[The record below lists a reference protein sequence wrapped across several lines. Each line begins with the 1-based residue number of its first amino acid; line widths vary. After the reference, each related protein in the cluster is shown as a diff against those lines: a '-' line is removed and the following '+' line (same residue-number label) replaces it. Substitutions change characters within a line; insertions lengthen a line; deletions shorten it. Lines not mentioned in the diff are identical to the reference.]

1 MLIWILR
8 LIAVAGSP
16 LITYYIVS
24 PDMKGIVIGLLCG
37 IALVIM
43 EFMMESVSLMA
54 IIIAIAGAIMGFT
67 VSKFADL
74 TIAQVDNDTLITI
87 WKQYHVLVQF
97 FFILLGTILAVK
109 KVPDLDELDKDLSK
123 ISKRRS
129 GLYKI
134 LDSSV
139 VIDGR
144 ILDICDS
151 HFLSGTLIAP
161 RFMLNELHTLADSQ
175 DQMKRAR
182 GRRGLDILARL
193 QESKEIPF
201 KIIDRDIPDAEGVD
215 NKIIRLAKDM
225 GANVITTDFNMNK
238 MAVLEGITVLN
249 INDLST
255 ALKPVVL
262 PGEGMPLF
270 IMKEGKE
277 KEQGVGYLDDGTMV
291 VVEEGRRWIGKRIE
305 VTVYSILQTSAG
317 RMIFAK
323 AKFDHKQQQEH
334 RDPEA

>member
-1 MLIWILR
+1 MKKLLSLMGR
-8 LIAVAGSP
+8 GVLGSADS
-16 LITYYIVS
+16 LGGAALMVRSSFFWLFRSKLEVKQT
-24 PDMKGIVIGLLCG
+24 VIQSVKIG
-37 IALVIM
+37 V
-43 EFMMESVSLMA
+43 ESVGVILLTNFFTGMA

-161 RFMLNELHTLADSQ
+161 RFMRQ
-175 DQMKRAR
+175 
-182 GRRGLDILARL
+182 
-193 QESKEIPF
+193 
-201 KIIDRDIPDAEGVD
+201 
-215 NKIIRLAKDM
+215 
-225 GANVITTDFNMNK
+225 
-238 MAVLEGITVLN
+238 
-249 INDLST
+249 
-255 ALKPVVL
+255 
-262 PGEGMPLF
+262 F
-270 IMKEGKE
+270 IG
-277 KEQGVGYLDDGTMV
+277 Q
-291 VVEEGRRWIGKRIE
+291 
-305 VTVYSILQTSAG
+305 
-317 RMIFAK
+317 
-323 AKFDHKQQQEH
+323 
-334 RDPEA
+334 